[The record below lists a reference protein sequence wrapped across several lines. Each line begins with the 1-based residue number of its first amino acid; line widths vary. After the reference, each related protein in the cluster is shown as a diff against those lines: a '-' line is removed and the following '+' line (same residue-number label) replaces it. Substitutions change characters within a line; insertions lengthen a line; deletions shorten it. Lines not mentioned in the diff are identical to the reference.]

1 MTFDRFMRQFFAEEL
16 KEFPNTVYKNDCWY
30 SFTPQGLMYQ
40 VFVLRDRCGAVS
52 LEYGI
57 TPLIAPLDSIAGN
70 SMKKL
75 VFGRPSNKATFDHMN
90 LHPQNDYSYYDFRT
104 GAVEEPRSVKIL
116 RELLSEVI
124 IPYFRSIQTIQE
136 IYTHA
141 QKCAEHR
148 IKNEDCLFE
157 GVLDQKPYVGP
168 WLYIGY
174 RAGTYICAYLR
185 NAQEGLAGV
194 RKIRGWYIAMHRYTY
209 QTHYPQI
216 STDTD
221 PNYQA
226 VLKNC
231 ENIGRDC
238 ERFLLLP
245 DKEQQRRLREIF
257 EENRVKIRDLLKI
270 DPKFDVDFIFPEG

>member
-1 MTFDRFMRQFFAEEL
+1 MTFDHFMKQFFAEEL

-30 SFTPQGLMYQ
+30 SFTSQGLMYQ
-40 VFVLRDRCGAVS
+40 VFVLCNRSGAVS

-57 TPLIAPLDSIAGN
+57 TPLIAPLGTIAGN

-75 VFGRPSNKATFDHMN
+75 IFGRPSNRATFDHMN

-124 IPYFRSIQTIQE
+124 IPNFRSIQTIRE
-136 IYTHA
+136 IYTYA

-168 WLYIGY
+168 WLYMGKS
-174 RAGTYICAYLR
+174 AYIYSYLKMP
-185 NAQEGLAGV
+185 QEGLNGIHKM
-194 RKIRGWYIAMHRYTY
+194 REWYIAMQQYTY
-209 QTHYPQI
+209 RTYYPQI
-216 STDTD
+216 STATD
-221 PNYQA
+221 PKYQEK
-226 VLKNC
+226 LKTC
-231 ENIGRDC
+231 QNINRDG
-238 ERFLLLP
+238 ELFLLLP
-245 DKEQQRRLREIF
+245 EEEQQRRLREIF

-270 DPKFDVDFIFPEG
+270 DPKFDMDFIFPEG

>member
-1 MTFDRFMRQFFAEEL
+1 MTFDRFMKEFFAEEL

-30 SFTPQGLMYQ
+30 SFTSQGLMYQ
-40 VFVLRDRCGAVS
+40 VFVLCNRSGAVS

-57 TPLIAPLDSIAGN
+57 TPLIAPLGTIAGN

-75 VFGRPSNKATFDHMN
+75 IFGRPSNRATFDHMN
-90 LHPQNDYSYYDFRT
+90 LRPQNDYSYYDFRT

-124 IPYFRSIQTIQE
+124 IPNFRSIQTIQE

-168 WLYIGY
+168 WLYMGKS
-174 RAGTYICAYLR
+174 AYIYSYLKMP
-185 NAQEGLAGV
+185 QEGLNGIHKM
-194 RKIRGWYIAMHRYTY
+194 REWYIAMQQYTY
-209 QTHYPQI
+209 RTYYPQI
-216 STDTD
+216 STATD
-221 PNYQA
+221 PKYQEK
-226 VLKNC
+226 LKTC
-231 ENIGRDC
+231 QNINRDG
-238 ERFLLLP
+238 ELFLLLP
-245 DKEQQRRLREIF
+245 EEEQQRRLREIF

-270 DPKFDVDFIFPEG
+270 EPEFDMDFIFPEG